1 MFTMIEPLSKK
12 LMNTASPCG
21 FIFLLLGIL
30 YFNILKDLV
39 KDWWIDPNY
48 SHGFLI
54 PLVTGYLVWERREDL
69 RRLEVKPCNWGI
81 LVLLFGIL
89 TLFIGTIGAELFTTR
104 CSLIMVTA
112 GLIIFMLGV
121 GYFKLLFFPLAFLVF
136 MIPLPYLIYDS
147 VAFPLKLFAAR
158 VATFFLQLIE
168 VPILR
173 EGNLI
178 TLPNTTLEVADACS
192 GIRSLMSLIV
202 LGIVYAYF
210 IHRAFWKRVVLVAA
224 SVPVAICAN
233 ASRLVITGILAHY
246 GNPDLAQGFFH
257 TFSGWVLF
265 VIAFLML
272 FGIGMVLGSV
282 SREK

>member
-1 MFTMIEPLSKK
+1 M
-12 LMNTASPCG
+12 
-21 FIFLLLGIL
+21 
-30 YFNILKDLV
+30 
-39 KDWWIDPNY
+39 
-48 SHGFLI
+48 
-54 PLVTGYLVWERREDL
+54 
-69 RRLEVKPCNWGI
+69 KPCNWGI
-81 LVLLFGIL
+81 LVLLFGIF

-104 CSLIMVTA
+104 CSLIMVIA
-112 GLIIFMLGV
+112 GLILFMLGV
-121 GYFKLLFFPLAFLVF
+121 DYIKLLFFPLAFLIF

-173 EGNLI
+173 EGNII
-178 TLPNTTLEVADACS
+178 TLPSTTLEVADACS

-224 SVPVAICAN
+224 TVPVAICAN